1 MQNNNQQNINE
12 EDSIDIISLL
22 FIVLSNRFKIIISVI
37 LFILVGLSYNYYQ
50 QETFKT
56 YSTLFVSEDQTDASS
71 FINNNEYQFLYN
83 NNLDS
88 EDHASLFKSTVI
100 LKGVVEKLE
109 LNYRFYKKNLLKANS
124 LITKESL
131 PFEIL
136 FKENFYNS
144 KCIIKYNKD
153 NVVIEINE
161 KTFSFSKN
169 ENVFENSIF
178 KYTSK
183 FSNDIS
189 QNSYIVEQYNINETV
204 SHLKSKYV
212 VNQPKKS
219 NTYGVSYSGPNKD
232 LNSIILNGIVDG
244 VIENNINEKKNVYKL
259 SIDFIDKRIY
269 KLEMKIDSLNSLIS
283 NFKISNGVY
292 MPKAQTNS
300 ALTNIS
306 DIEKDLFNT
315 SLQSELSYKLIDEVV
330 KQSSF
335 DLLPTDMGIDNRNI
349 NQMVSQFNKII
360 LEKNN
365 LLVDATEKNPLVI
378 QSQEQLVVLRSNIL
392 NSLDIYIEKLEVKL
406 NRYNDFKQQSNS
418 IVKVIPEREAELK
431 NLEKDLL
438 IKNNLYSYLSQKK
451 EEALISLSSLESNIK
466 LINEVD
472 YILESTTNKP
482 KILAIFSFLGLA
494 LPVGFSLGMFFFRG
508 FYVDIEYLKQNLNN
522 INFLGM
528 LKFSKGDLSI
538 ENKAI
543 QNELFKRIYHNMF
556 KINSK
561 STKGKSIMIT
571 SCVKNEGKT
580 YTAFNFSRFLVS
592 TDKKV
597 LLIGA
602 DLGNPDLKN
611 LFNKNNTRG
620 LTDIISDNKNNS
632 KELFEK
638 YKFSENQLDT
648 LFAGTKTSNKN
659 SIFDNNKFDIL
670 LSFLCEKYDYIIFD
684 TAPVML
690 MVDSL
695 KLLPKLDYN
704 IHVFRKNYSS
714 KKFLNFVLDYKE
726 KYKPKNMGYVFLDD
740 TKPDKFIDKYGY
752 GYGYVYGYGYGYGV
766 ASN

>member
-22 FIVLSNRFKIIISVI
+22 FILLSNRFKIIISVI
-37 LFILVGLSYNYYQ
+37 IFILIGFSYNYYQ

-56 YSTLFVSEDQTDASS
+56 YSTLFVSEDQSDASS

-88 EDHASLFKSTVI
+88 EDHASLFKSTVV
-100 LKGVVEKLE
+100 LKGVVEKLG

-136 FKENFYNS
+136 FKENFYNN

-169 ENVFENSIF
+169 ENIFENSIF
-178 KYTSK
+178 RYTSK

-189 QNSYIVEQYNINETV
+189 QNTYIIEQYKINETV

-212 VNQPKKS
+212 VNQPKNS
-219 NTYGVSYSGPNKD
+219 NTYGISYSGPNKD
-232 LNSIILNGIVDG
+232 LNSIILKGIVDG

-292 MPKAQTNS
+292 MPESQTNS
-300 ALTNIS
+300 ALNNIS

-315 SLQSELSYKLIDEVV
+315 SLQSELSYKLIDEVE
-330 KQSSF
+330 KQNSF
-335 DLLPTDMGIDNRNI
+335 DLLPNDMGIDNQNI
-349 NQMVSQFNKII
+349 NQMVAQFNKII

-392 NSLDIYIEKLEVKL
+392 NSLNIYIDKLKVKL

-418 IVKVIPEREAELK
+418 LVKVIPVREAELK

-482 KILAIFSFLGLA
+482 KILAMFSFLGLA
-494 LPVGFSLGMFFFRG
+494 LPVGFTLGIFFFRG

-522 INFLGM
+522 INFLGI

-556 KINSK
+556 KMNSK
-561 STKGKSIMIT
+561 STKGKSIMVT

-611 LFNKNNTRG
+611 LFDKNNTRG
-620 LTDIISDNKNNS
+620 LTDIISDNKNNF

-659 SIFDNNKFDIL
+659 SIFDTNKFDIL
-670 LSFLCEKYDYIIFD
+670 LSFLYEKYDYIIFD

-714 KKFLNFVLDYKE
+714 KKFLDFVLDYKE

-740 TKPDKFIDKYGY
+740 TKADKFIDKYGY
-752 GYGYVYGYGYGYGV
+752 GYGVT
-766 ASN
+766 SN

>member
-22 FIVLSNRFKIIISVI
+22 FILLSNRFKIIISVI
-37 LFILVGLSYNYYQ
+37 IFILIGFSYNYYQ

-56 YSTLFVSEDQTDASS
+56 YSTLFVSEDQSDASS

-88 EDHASLFKSTVI
+88 EDHASLFKSTVV
-100 LKGVVEKLE
+100 LKGVVEKLG

-136 FKENFYNS
+136 FKENFYNN

-161 KTFSFSKN
+161 KIFSFSRN
-169 ENVFENSIF
+169 ENIFENSIF
-178 KYTSK
+178 RYTSK

-189 QNSYIVEQYNINETV
+189 QNTYIIEQYKINETV

-212 VNQPKKS
+212 VNQPKNS
-219 NTYGVSYSGPNKD
+219 NTYGISYSGPNKD
-232 LNSIILNGIVDG
+232 LNSIILKGIVDG

-292 MPKAQTNS
+292 MPESQTNS
-300 ALTNIS
+300 ALNNIS

-315 SLQSELSYKLIDEVV
+315 SLQSELSYKLIDEVE
-330 KQSSF
+330 KQNSF
-335 DLLPTDMGIDNRNI
+335 DLLPNDMGIDNQNI
-349 NQMVSQFNKII
+349 NQMVAQFNKII

-392 NSLDIYIEKLEVKL
+392 NSLNIYIDKLKVKL

-418 IVKVIPEREAELK
+418 LVKVIPVREAELK

-482 KILAIFSFLGLA
+482 KILAMFSFLGLA
-494 LPVGFSLGMFFFRG
+494 LPVGFTLGIFFFRG

-522 INFLGM
+522 INFLGI

-556 KINSK
+556 KMNSK
-561 STKGKSIMIT
+561 STKGKSIMVT

-611 LFNKNNTRG
+611 LFDKNNTRG

-659 SIFDNNKFDIL
+659 SIFDTNKFDIL
-670 LSFLCEKYDYIIFD
+670 LSFLYEKYDYIIFD

-714 KKFLNFVLDYKE
+714 KKFLDFVLDYKE

-740 TKPDKFIDKYGY
+740 TKADKFIDKYGY
-752 GYGYVYGYGYGYGV
+752 GYGVT
-766 ASN
+766 SN

>member
-22 FIVLSNRFKIIISVI
+22 FILLSNRFKIIISVI
-37 LFILVGLSYNYYQ
+37 IFILIGFSYNYYQ

-56 YSTLFVSEDQTDASS
+56 YSTLFVSEDQSDASS

-88 EDHASLFKSTVI
+88 EDHASLFKSTVV
-100 LKGVVEKLE
+100 LKGVVEKLG

-136 FKENFYNS
+136 FKENFYNN
-144 KCIIKYNKD
+144 KCIIKYDKD

-169 ENVFENSIF
+169 ENIFENSIF
-178 KYTSK
+178 RYTSK

-189 QNSYIVEQYNINETV
+189 QNTYIIEQYKINESV

-212 VNQPKKS
+212 INQPKNS
-219 NTYGVSYSGPNKD
+219 NTYGISYSGPNKD
-232 LNSIILNGIVDG
+232 LNSIILKGIVDG

-269 KLEMKIDSLNSLIS
+269 KLEIKIDSLNSLIS

-292 MPKAQTNS
+292 MPEAQTNS
-300 ALTNIS
+300 ALTHIS

-315 SLQSELSYKLIDEVV
+315 SLQSELSYKLIDEVE

-482 KILAIFSFLGLA
+482 QILAIFSFLGLA

-611 LFNKNNTRG
+611 LFNKKNTRG
-620 LTDIISDNKNNS
+620 LTDIISDNKNNF

-670 LSFLCEKYDYIIFD
+670 LSFLYEKYDYIIFD

-740 TKPDKFIDKYGY
+740 TKADKFIDKYGY
-752 GYGYVYGYGYGYGV
+752 GSGYGYGYGV
-766 ASN
+766 TSN